1 MTDTQAIWL
10 LAIQK
15 GGDCLAFKNMV
26 VPSEE
31 RESVATIMYTDSNWT
46 LYTSDTRLINLCD
59 RLGYKRVKEYKND
72 GNIAAIEYSI
82 PWKCFQPTKKRQLSS
97 EVRKRK
103 AKQLEKNKRK
113 INSKGKIH

>member
-10 LAIQK
+10 LAIQR

-59 RLGYKRVKEYKND
+59 RLGYERVKEYKIN
-72 GNIAAIEYSI
+72 GNIAAIDYSI
-82 PWKCFQPTKKRQLSS
+82 PWKSFQPK
-97 EVRKRK
+97 K
-103 AKQLEKNKRK
+103 AKQSISRQEK
-113 INSKGKIH
+113 INRAKRAEKARANKKP